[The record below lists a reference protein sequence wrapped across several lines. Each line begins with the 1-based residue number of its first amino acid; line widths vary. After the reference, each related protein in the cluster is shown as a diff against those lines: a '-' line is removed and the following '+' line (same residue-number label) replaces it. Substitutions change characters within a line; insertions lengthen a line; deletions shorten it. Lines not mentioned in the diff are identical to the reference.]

1 MTHMSSKGEDENNFQ
16 FGDVDSLH
24 CDAIN
29 KKRYQKRDGFE
40 SEEGRALSLI
50 LASKH
55 CCTHPSGEDK
65 LPLGTK
71 AQDVPGE
78 TSLGVFGSGSD

>member
-29 KKRYQKRDGFE
+29 KKRY
-40 SEEGRALSLI
+40 
-50 LASKH
+50 
-55 CCTHPSGEDK
+55 
-65 LPLGTK
+65 
-71 AQDVPGE
+71 
-78 TSLGVFGSGSD
+78 

>member
-29 KKRYQKRDGFE
+29 KKDTRREMGLSQKK
-40 SEEGRALSLI
+40 EE
-50 LASKH
+50 H
-55 CCTHPSGEDK
+55 
-65 LPLGTK
+65 
-71 AQDVPGE
+71 
-78 TSLGVFGSGSD
+78 